1 MSTQIS
7 AYRRVASLYKWDY
20 QKAEMALADA
30 LEQLNRL
37 RRTCHKLDA
46 EIDALLE
53 SGAGTPAAFDTSMRE
68 AVLRLVAELNGKLA
82 AYRQAYDAQILLVL
96 DLRKALMMA
105 QVRKDKSLEKHR
117 EAVTLHRLARSA
129 KEVEELTDVYAANLF
144 RSQVAATAGRG

>member
-30 LEQLNRL
+30 MAQLNRL

-53 SGAGTPAAFDTSMRE
+53 SGAGTPAAFDTSMPAPTDTALNLALSCVVRN
-68 AVLRLVAELNGKLA
+68 AE
-82 AYRQAYDAQILLVL
+82 
-96 DLRKALMMA
+96 M
-105 QVRKDKSLEKHR
+105 
-117 EAVTLHRLARSA
+117 
-129 KEVEELTDVYAANLF
+129 
-144 RSQVAATAGRG
+144 